1 MNHAALRWAAPLVP
15 AFAIYFTPS
24 SLSADARHLLA
35 IFTGTIIALI
45 ARPVPMGASVV
56 LAMTLLVLTNTL
68 TPARALA
75 GFASPTTWMIFS
87 AFLFAR
93 AVTSTGFGPR
103 IAYVLIDRIGH
114 SPLTLGYSV
123 AATNLVL
130 APFIPS
136 DTGRGGGIVFPV
148 ARSLAQALG
157 DLPKTSAY
165 LILVG
170 YLSTYTTS
178 GMFLTSM
185 AANPI
190 MAEIARKSHG
200 LDITF
205 LTWAIAAIVPGVL
218 TLAIGPLI
226 ILRATP
232 PESQDIQA
240 ARAMAAE
247 ELKKLGNLNPRELR
261 LVIILLGV
269 MAGWVTSPWHGLH
282 NAFVALGGLCALVI
296 SEVVTWEEM
305 LGEKRAWDALLW
317 FGPILMMT
325 DELAK
330 AGLFNVLSQS
340 VVGVTGGMPWQVTFF
355 ALCAGYLYIHYA
367 FASMTS
373 QATALY
379 AGFLGAGIAAG
390 APPMMIAI
398 VLAAFSSLNAG
409 ITHYG
414 TGSAT
419 VFFGAG
425 FVTQGQWWRVGFVLS
440 LMILVVWLG
449 IGPLWWKLVGVWP

>member
-1 MNHAALRWAAPLVP
+1 MSHAGLRWAAPLVP
-15 AFAIYFTPS
+15 ALLIYFTPTA
-24 SLSADARHLLA
+24 LTPDARHLLA
-35 IFTGTIIALI
+35 FFTGTIIALI
-45 ARPVPMGASVV
+45 SRPVPMGASVV

-75 GFASPTTWMIFS
+75 GFSSPTTWMIFS

-103 IAYVLIDRIGH
+103 VAYMLIDSIGH
-114 SPLTLGYSV
+114 SPLTLGYAV

-157 DLPKTSAY
+157 DLPRTSAY

-190 MAEIARKSHG
+190 MAEMARKAHG
-200 LDITF
+200 LDISF
-205 LTWAIAAIVPGVL
+205 LTWAIAAIVPGAL
-218 TLAIGPLI
+218 TLLAGPLI

-240 ARAMAAE
+240 ARAMARS
-247 ELKKLGNLNPRELR
+247 ELDKLGRLNPRELR

-269 MAGWVTSPWHGLH
+269 MAGWVT
-282 NAFVALGGLCALVI
+282 
-296 SEVVTWEEM
+296 
-305 LGEKRAWDALLW
+305 
-317 FGPILMMT
+317 
-325 DELAK
+325 
-330 AGLFNVLSQS
+330 
-340 VVGVTGGMPWQVTFF
+340 
-355 ALCAGYLYIHYA
+355 
-367 FASMTS
+367 
-373 QATALY
+373 
-379 AGFLGAGIAAG
+379 
-390 APPMMIAI
+390 
-398 VLAAFSSLNAG
+398 
-409 ITHYG
+409 
-414 TGSAT
+414 
-419 VFFGAG
+419 
-425 FVTQGQWWRVGFVLS
+425 
-440 LMILVVWLG
+440 
-449 IGPLWWKLVGVWP
+449 